1 MTKEA
6 TNIALRKE
14 SKARGIIAQLGLCKT
29 LKGTHIIKELITGK
43 KSMELLT
50 DLEIEQIVD
59 SWESRYCIPIE
70 LIDQKKNLDNISL
83 IKKAEETDKD
93 YRRRKVI
100 LIGDYIK
107 TMCT

>member
-1 MTKEA
+1 MTKEVN
-6 TNIALRKE
+6 NIALRKE
-14 SKARGIIAQLGLCKT
+14 SKARGIIAQLGLCRT

-59 SWESRYCIPIE
+59 SWESRYCIPIA
-70 LIDQKKNLDNISL
+70 LLDQNKNIDDISL
-83 IKKAEETDKD
+83 EKGAEETEKD

-107 TMCT
+107 TMCS

>member
-1 MTKEA
+1 MTKET
-6 TNIALRKE
+6 TNVALRKE
-14 SKARGIIAQLGLCKT
+14 SKARGIIAQLGLCRT
-29 LKGTHIIKELITGK
+29 LKGTHIIKDLITGK

-59 SWESRYCIPIE
+59 SWESRYCIPIV
-70 LIDQKKNLDNISL
+70 LLDQKKNIDNISL
-83 IKKAEETDKD
+83 EKKAEETDKD

-107 TMCT
+107 TMCS